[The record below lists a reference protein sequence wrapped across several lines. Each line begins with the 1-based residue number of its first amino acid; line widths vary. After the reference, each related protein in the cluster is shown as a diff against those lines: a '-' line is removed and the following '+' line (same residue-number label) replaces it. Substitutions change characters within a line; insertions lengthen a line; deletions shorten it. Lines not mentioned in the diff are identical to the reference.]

1 MLRIRLVLVGIEGKI
16 NMGFIVRLAE
26 NFGVEDICVVSPE
39 FSIDDPEVREFAAG
53 GVKALSRV
61 RVVDSLSDC
70 LSGVSLSIC
79 TTAKTSSEDI
89 LRISVPSD
97 MVKYVL
103 PESGVVA
110 LVFGRESVGLTREEL
125 SKCDVVSTINTGT
138 EYPTMNLSH
147 AVAIY
152 LYELA
157 NVGSRRL
164 TTGDY
169 CPRNVMDAMYREI
182 SLFCADLADERA
194 CLALKRALARARLSK
209 SECGALYK
217 LFKKIRHRLS
227 ECTQLVSAND

>member
-1 MLRIRLVLVGIEGKI
+1 LLRIRLVLVGIEGKI

-26 NFGVEDICVVSPE
+26 NFGVEDICVISPE
-39 FSIDDPEVREFAAG
+39 FSIDDPEVKEFAAG
-53 GVKALSRV
+53 GAKALSRV
-61 RVVDSLSDC
+61 RVEDSLSSC
-70 LSGVSLSIC
+70 LSGASLSIC
-79 TTAKTSSEDI
+79 TTAKTSSEDV

-97 MVKYVL
+97 MVRYIL
-103 PESGVVA
+103 PESGAVA

-125 SKCDVVSTINTGT
+125 SNCDIVSTIDTGT
-138 EYPTMNLSH
+138 EYSTMNLSH

-157 NVGSRRL
+157 RAGSRRL

-182 SLFCADLADERA
+182 SSFCADLADERA
-194 CLALKRALARARLSK
+194 CIALKRALARARLSK

-217 LFKKIRHRLS
+217 LFKKVWHRLS
-227 ECTQLVSAND
+227 ECSQIMFADY